1 MPSYDR
7 YLLSRIAG
15 VCRLTKGVENGD
27 LPFRAPWSQFSV
39 GLALVFFVAAADREP
54 ISWSSC
60 NDIAVD
66 FGILSMG
73 ANGGIF
79 LNPLLAQ
86 HWGADTPVYGIG
98 VVVANF
104 VLTSVLVY
112 RRRWRRLPVGWLGG
126 GFDLF
131 LGALAL
137 TITCWAFASGYGKA

>member
-1 MPSYDR
+1 MGTF
-7 YLLSRIAG
+7 LFAHLG
-15 VCRLTKGVENGD
+15 V
-27 LPFRAPWSQFSV
+27 PFLV
-39 GLALVFFVAAADREP
+39 GLALVFFVAAAEREP

-79 LNPLLAQ
+79 LNPVLTQ
-86 HWGADTPVYGIG
+86 HWGPDTPVYGIG

-104 VLTSVLVY
+104 VLTSILVY
-112 RRRWRRLPVGWLGG
+112 RRRWRTLPVSWLGG
-126 GFDLF
+126 VFDLF
-131 LGALAL
+131 LGALAI

>member
-1 MPSYDR
+1 MGTFLFAHR
-7 YLLSRIAG
+7 G
-15 VCRLTKGVENGD
+15 V
-27 LPFRAPWSQFSV
+27 PFLV

-86 HWGADTPVYGIG
+86 HWGTDTPVYGIG

-104 VLTSVLVY
+104 VLTSFLVY
-112 RRRWRRLPVGWLGG
+112 RRRWRTLPVGWLGG